1 MFFLLTMFQNDVFL
15 WFLVLCT
22 VISSNIYQHFHARSL
37 ARSLASHTFK
47 IISKYEVNAS
57 AASNRSISYLDHRIV
72 KWWCKACVYMCMCGM
87 MACFWLQTTQ
97 NNNHNQIMCE
107 RKQYCCAMRSESC
120 IQYAHSHSHE

>member
-37 ARSLASHTFK
+37 ARSLASHTFE

-72 KWWCKACVYMCMCGM
+72 K
-87 MACFWLQTTQ
+87 
-97 NNNHNQIMCE
+97 
-107 RKQYCCAMRSESC
+107 
-120 IQYAHSHSHE
+120 